1 MRALI
6 MIALICLISMPAL
19 AAYTG
24 PGAVANSTT
33 VQDAKK
39 MNDDSRVALTGKI
52 VSRIGDDKYLFRD
65 ATGDIVVEIEDE
77 DFGGQDVSA
86 ENTVIIIGEVDK
98 DFGREAEIDAKG
110 LKVIK

>member
-6 MIALICLISMPAL
+6 MIALICLLAIPAQ

-33 VQDAKK
+33 VQAAKK
-39 MNDDSRVALTGKI
+39 MSDDSRVALTGNI

-65 ATGDIVVEIEDE
+65 GTGDIIVEIDDE

-86 ENTVIIIGEVDK
+86 QNTVIIIGEVDK
-98 DFGREAEIDAKG
+98 DFGRDPEIDAKA